1 MATSATGILTADAT
15 PAVARRT
22 WPQWLA
28 LGLAMLVVAVVSVVL
43 PDAGARLL
51 LGAIGAFLAVRGA
64 VLLTS
69 ARAAAAWPLAPAV
82 SARSRR
88 RGAAGLAVAIASA
101 AAAGWVLLVAV
112 PVLLL
117 GAGVGLLARGG
128 LARRGG
134 QALLVWSVL
143 VGGLLVAT
151 GLAQGWDR
159 AASVATVVAALA
171 VAVLAVPLLVGAA
184 SLRAVGARPD
194 PEPGRP
200 LGCAGCAC
208 AGGGCAR
215 LGGRPGRG
223 PARRRGPAP
232 RPRPGWRRAAS

>member
-1 MATSATGILTADAT
+1 VAVATGILTADAT

-64 VLLTS
+64 VLLRS
-69 ARAAAAWPLAPAV
+69 ARGLGGTAIVAGAVGVAV
-82 SARSRR
+82 S
-88 RGAAGLAVAIASA
+88 IASA

-117 GAGVGLLARGG
+117 AAGAGLLARGG

-134 QALLVWSVL
+134 QALLLWSVL
-143 VGGLLVAT
+143 VSGLLVAS

-159 AASVATVVAALA
+159 AASVATVVGALA
-171 VAVLAVPLLVGAA
+171 VAVLAVPLLIGAA
-184 SLRAVGARPD
+184 NLRAVGARPD
-194 PEPGRP
+194 PEEGRP

-208 AGGGCAR
+208 AGGGCGSAV
-215 LGGRPGRG
+215 
-223 PARRRGPAP
+223 
-232 RPRPGWRRAAS
+232 

>member
-1 MATSATGILTADAT
+1 VAAATGILTADAT

-43 PDAGARLL
+43 SDTGGRLL

-69 ARAAAAWPLAPAV
+69 ARGPGGIAVVAGVAGVAV
-82 SARSRR
+82 SI
-88 RGAAGLAVAIASA
+88 VSA

-112 PVLLL
+112 PLLLL
-117 GAGVGLLARGG
+117 GAGAGLLARGG

-134 QALLVWSVL
+134 QALLVWSAL
-143 VGGLLVAT
+143 VGGLLVAS

-159 AASVATVVAALA
+159 AAAVATVVGALA

-184 SLRAVGARPD
+184 NLRALGARPD
-194 PEPGRP
+194 PEPTRP

-208 AGGGCAR
+208 AGGGC
-215 LGGRPGRG
+215 GS
-223 PARRRGPAP
+223 
-232 RPRPGWRRAAS
+232 AA

>member
-1 MATSATGILTADAT
+1 MAAATGILTADAT

-28 LGLAMLVVAVVSVVL
+28 LGLTMLAVAVVSVVL
-43 PDAGARLL
+43 ADVGARLL
-51 LGAIGAFLAVRGA
+51 LGAIGAFLVLRGVA
-64 VLLTS
+64 LVPGARGPGTVALLTG
-69 ARAAAAWPLAPAV
+69 AAAV
-82 SARSRR
+82 
-88 RGAAGLAVAIASA
+88 AVAVTSA

-117 GAGVGLLARGG
+117 GSGLGLLARSG

-143 VGGLLVAT
+143 VTVLLVAS
-151 GLAQGWDR
+151 GLGQGWDR

-171 VAVLAVPLLVGAA
+171 LAVLAVPLLIGATN
-184 SLRAVGARPD
+184 LRAVGARPD
-194 PEPGRP
+194 PEPTRP

-208 AGGGCAR
+208 AGGGC
-215 LGGRPGRG
+215 GVG
-223 PARRRGPAP
+223 
-232 RPRPGWRRAAS
+232 

>member
-1 MATSATGILTADAT
+1 VAAATGILTADAT
-15 PAVARRT
+15 PAVARRA

-69 ARAAAAWPLAPAV
+69 ARGLGAV
-82 SARSRR
+82 SVVA
-88 RGAAGLAVAIASA
+88 GLAGLAVAVTSA
-101 AAAGWVLLVAV
+101 AAAGWVLLIAV

-117 GAGVGLLARGG
+117 GAGVGLLARSG

-143 VGGLLVAT
+143 VGGLLVAS
-151 GLAQGWDR
+151 GLGQGWDR
-159 AASVATVVAALA
+159 AASVATVVGALA

-194 PEPGRP
+194 PEEGRP

-208 AGGGCAR
+208 AGGGCSA
-215 LGGRPGRG
+215 
-223 PARRRGPAP
+223 
-232 RPRPGWRRAAS
+232 

>member
-1 MATSATGILTADAT
+1 MAAATGILTADAT

-22 WPQWLA
+22 WPKWLA

-51 LGAIGAFLAVRGA
+51 LGAIGAFLAVRGV
-64 VLLTS
+64 VLLTG
-69 ARAAAAWPLAPAV
+69 ARALGADLAGRARGLGAV
-82 SARSRR
+82 SVVT
-88 RGAAGLAVAIASA
+88 GLAGLAVALISA

-112 PVLLL
+112 PVLLI

-143 VGGLLVAT
+143 VGGLLVAA
-151 GLAQGWDR
+151 GLSQGWDR

-184 SLRAVGARPD
+184 NLRAVGARPD
-194 PEPGRP
+194 PEEGRP

-208 AGGGCAR
+208 SGGGCGA
-215 LGGRPGRG
+215 
-223 PARRRGPAP
+223 
-232 RPRPGWRRAAS
+232 

>member
-1 MATSATGILTADAT
+1 MAVATGILTADAT

-64 VLLTS
+64 VLLMS
-69 ARAAAAWPLAPAV
+69 APGLGGIAV
-82 SARSRR
+82 AI
-88 RGAAGLAVAIASA
+88 GGGGLAVAIASA
-101 AAAGWVLLVAV
+101 ATAGWVLLIAV

-117 GAGVGLLARGG
+117 FAGAGLLARGG

-134 QALLVWSVL
+134 QALLVWSAL
-143 VGGLLVAT
+143 VSGLLLAA
-151 GLAQGWDR
+151 GLGQGWDR
-159 AASVATVVAALA
+159 AASVATVVGALA

-184 SLRAVGARPD
+184 NLRAVGARPD
-194 PEPGRP
+194 PEPTRP

-208 AGGGCAR
+208 AGGGC
-215 LGGRPGRG
+215 G
-223 PARRRGPAP
+223 
-232 RPRPGWRRAAS
+232 S

>member
-1 MATSATGILTADAT
+1 VAVATGILTADAT

-51 LGAIGAFLAVRGA
+51 LGATGAFLAVRGA
-64 VLLTS
+64 LVLSS
-69 ARAAAAWPLAPAV
+69 ARGLGGTAVVAGVAAFAV
-82 SARSRR
+82 S
-88 RGAAGLAVAIASA
+88 IASA
-101 AAAGWVLLVAV
+101 ATAGWVLLVAV
-112 PVLLL
+112 PMLLL
-117 GAGVGLLARGG
+117 FAGAGLLARGG

-143 VGGLLVAT
+143 VGGLLVAA
-151 GLAQGWDR
+151 GLGQGWDR
-159 AASVATVVAALA
+159 AASVATVVGALV

-184 SLRAVGARPD
+184 NLRAVGARPD
-194 PEPGRP
+194 PEPTRP

-208 AGGGCAR
+208 AGGGCA
-215 LGGRPGRG
+215 
-223 PARRRGPAP
+223 
-232 RPRPGWRRAAS
+232 S